1 MTDKTD
7 KIAIARDG
15 ERREFKVEWWPVA
28 RPKPYY
34 RNPRNNDEA
43 VPVVAESLRRFGWQA
58 PIVVDEEGVIIAG
71 HTRLKAA
78 ISLGM
83 EEVPV
88 KVARGHSPAQVKAL
102 RLAHR
107 QRLERLAL
115 ATWSVN
121 ETDVAELRRLVRLG
135 RVGRLDVFCG
145 SLAERRTPQA
155 WLGLKETCRATGGRA
170 VLMRNH
176 AKVVAFAG
184 EAWSG
189 AVEGSANLANNSG
202 CEQIVLT
209 RDARLADFYFGT
221 FDGIKSMGSEV

>member
-1 MTDKTD
+1 MTDDTD
-7 KIAIARDG
+7 ILDPFEGIDPWAEDDGTERRDAAGKAEVADHADEDEATATPVVLATANRHVVRRVMG
-15 ERREFKVEWWPVA
+15 ERLLEDAMPA
-28 RPKPYY
+28 
-34 RNPRNNDEA
+34 D
-43 VPVVAESLRRFGWQA
+43 VPAEGESWHILTFGGIASTSLLIW
-58 PIVVDEEGVIIAG
+58 
-71 HTRLKAA
+71 
-78 ISLGM
+78 
-83 EEVPV
+83 
-88 KVARGHSPAQVKAL
+88 
-102 RLAHR
+102 LAHR

-155 WLGLKETCRATGGRA
+155 WLALKETCRATGGRA

>member
-1 MTDKTD
+1 MTDVPDSLDPFEGIDPWAEDDDTER
-7 KIAIARDG
+7 RDAAGKAEVADHADEDEATTTPVVLATANRHVVRRVMG
-15 ERREFKVEWWPVA
+15 ERLLEDAMPA
-28 RPKPYY
+28 
-34 RNPRNNDEA
+34 D
-43 VPVVAESLRRFGWQA
+43 VPAEGESWHILTFGGIASTSLLIW
-58 PIVVDEEGVIIAG
+58 
-71 HTRLKAA
+71 
-78 ISLGM
+78 
-83 EEVPV
+83 
-88 KVARGHSPAQVKAL
+88 
-102 RLAHR
+102 LAHR
-107 QRLERLAL
+107 QRLVRLAL